1 MKKLLILLALI
12 FSTLAS
18 IAQETRCTDVLY
30 VSLYKWDN
38 SKNTFVHSS
47 TRASDL
53 TYCMSENH
61 LQVDNQV
68 ETFIFLNKALKKF
81 EKPGHTEYSYNGID
95 KNGKNYTV
103 VYIFKD
109 NVPYHM
115 KVQAIIY
122 DWAAELRVEYYLKPY

>member
-81 EKPGHTEYSYNGID
+81 EKPGHTE
-95 KNGKNYTV
+95 
-103 VYIFKD
+103 
-109 NVPYHM
+109 
-115 KVQAIIY
+115 
-122 DWAAELRVEYYLKPY
+122 